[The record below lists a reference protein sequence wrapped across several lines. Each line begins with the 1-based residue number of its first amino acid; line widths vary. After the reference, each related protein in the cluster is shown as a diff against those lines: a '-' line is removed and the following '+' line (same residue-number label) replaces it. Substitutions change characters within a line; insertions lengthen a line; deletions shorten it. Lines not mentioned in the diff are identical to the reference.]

1 MNLRQY
7 LMSRKVPD
15 SLFRFMDFSQSLK
28 SEFKTLDG
36 YAFDFDA
43 TINSVKLYYKIYNQQ
58 EIFNSNF
65 FLWFTQNNLL
75 SYNLKQHYHPAS
87 KNTNALS
94 GLNLAIKYN
103 FYTKQL
109 VQSIYFSDKKN
120 SSFVI
125 HNSNNKIFYNK
136 YYYTYNSLLI
146 KFINKFFDLK
156 MPKHK
161 EGIELS
167 FRDKEAHCTVFPNI
181 NHKKFNIKESQT
193 YCQNASNKLLLSDS
207 HIGQNPA
214 ICVHM
219 ETNNSSLITK
229 GYTSK
234 DQFQKIYFGC
244 FDWKKSVF

>member
-7 LMSRKVPD
+7 LMSRKAPNP
-15 SLFRFMDFSQSLK
+15 LFRFMDFSQSLK

-36 YAFDFDA
+36 YAFDFDS
-43 TINSVKLYYKIYNQQ
+43 TINAVKLYYKIYNEQQ
-58 EIFNSNF
+58 IFNSNF
-65 FLWFTQNNLL
+65 FLWFTQNNFL
-75 SYNLKQHYHPAS
+75 SYSLKQHYHLAN
-87 KNTNALS
+87 KNTHALS
-94 GLNLAIKYN
+94 GLNFAIKYN

-125 HNSNNKIFYNK
+125 HNSNDIISYNK
-136 YYYTYNSLLI
+136 YHYTYNLLLI
-146 KFINKFFDLK
+146 KFINKFFNFN

-161 EGIELS
+161 EGLELS
-167 FRDKEAHCTVFPNI
+167 FRGKEAHCTVFPNI

-193 YCQNASNKLLLSDS
+193 YCQNVSNKLLLPNS
-207 HIGQNPA
+207 HTGQNAA

-219 ETNNSSLITK
+219 KTNNSSLITK